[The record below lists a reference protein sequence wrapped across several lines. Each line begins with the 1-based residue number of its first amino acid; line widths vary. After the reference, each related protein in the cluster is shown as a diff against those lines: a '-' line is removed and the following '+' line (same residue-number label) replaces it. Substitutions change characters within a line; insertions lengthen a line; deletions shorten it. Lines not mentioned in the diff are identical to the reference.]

1 MNCDPTWEVC
11 TSLQGGPG
19 GPPPAG
25 GPPAADAPANASAG
39 SPAPAGNGTANGTA
53 PAKKGNAASNV
64 TKAEITEI
72 AVRFV
77 NAMWATMFAKTL
89 SIGLQ
94 QRYRTISKLNSLVS
108 PSTADTTSYTSSVAY
123 KSYLYSSWLLIGW
136 GLFGWTAFLSKR
148 FVDSNL
154 TRKLAYVAARGNGVA
169 GLCLA
174 GLSIWKTAS
183 RD

>member
-25 GPPAADAPANASAG
+25 GPPAADAPADASAG
-39 SPAPAGNGTANGTA
+39 SPAPAGNGTANGTANSTA

-72 AVRFV
+72 AVKFV

-89 SIGLQ
+89 SVGLQ
-94 QRYRTISKLNSLVS
+94 QRYRTASKLNSLVS
-108 PSTADTTSYTSSVAY
+108 PSTTTKATYTSSVAY
-123 KSYLYSSWLLIGW
+123 
-136 GLFGWTAFLSKR
+136 
-148 FVDSNL
+148 
-154 TRKLAYVAARGNGVA
+154 
-169 GLCLA
+169 
-174 GLSIWKTAS
+174 
-183 RD
+183 

>member
-25 GPPAADAPANASAG
+25 GPPAADAPADASAG

-53 PAKKGNAASNV
+53 PAKKGNAAANV

-72 AVRFV
+72 AVKFV

-89 SIGLQ
+89 SVGLQ
-94 QRYRTISKLNSLVS
+94 QRYRTASKLNSLVS
-108 PSTADTTSYTSSVAY
+108 PSTTTKATYTSSVAY
-123 KSYLYSSWLLIGW
+123 
-136 GLFGWTAFLSKR
+136 
-148 FVDSNL
+148 
-154 TRKLAYVAARGNGVA
+154 
-169 GLCLA
+169 
-174 GLSIWKTAS
+174 
-183 RD
+183 